1 MHQEPIKKG
10 GPEHAFRHEMA
21 KFIFLVVLQGSNIK
35 AARFTRDMKELVLIP
50 EG

>member
-21 KFIFLVVLQGSNIK
+21 KFIFLAVLQGSNIK